1 MINDLNLVVI
11 VWLKLKRIIVY
22 HKVLLMILG

>member
-22 HKVLLMILG
+22 HKVVLMILE